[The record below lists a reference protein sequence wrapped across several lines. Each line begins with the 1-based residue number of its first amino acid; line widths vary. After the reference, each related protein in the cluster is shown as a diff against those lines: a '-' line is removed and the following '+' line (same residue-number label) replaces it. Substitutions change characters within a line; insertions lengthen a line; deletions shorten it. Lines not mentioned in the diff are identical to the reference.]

1 MSGLVACVVCL
12 TVLMCCALVCA
23 TVRDV
28 VAMRCDVDRPRSFAE
43 VLGGVSRGDDE

>member
-1 MSGLVACVVCL
+1 MSALTVFIVCL
-12 TVLMCCALVCA
+12 TIIMCCALVCA

-28 VAMRCDVDRPRSFAE
+28 AAMRCDVDRPRSFAE